1 MVTTHRYR
9 KNHFQGIEKLT
20 YLLNE
25 TEIKVTRLTN
35 CNKNMTPSNEI
46 KKYVLHP
53 HLSPSAIAQ
62 VYL

>member
-1 MVTTHRYR
+1 MVTTHRNQ
-9 KNHFQGIEKLT
+9 KNHFKGIEKST

-35 CNKNMTPSNEI
+35 CNKNMIPSNEI

-53 HLSPSAIAQ
+53 YLSPSAIAQ
-62 VYL
+62 VNL